1 MARERSLFQTS
12 AFRGALV
19 YLVLFLAVTGATLGF
34 LYNEMAR
41 ALSRSG
47 DALIW
52 QEAAIVSRLHATQ
65 GLDTLKDFVT
75 ARGDAGGEAPT
86 VLRQRSLH
94 HPLHYSIAHPPTR
107 SAYW

>member
-19 YLVLFLAVTGATLGF
+19 YLLLFLAVTGATLGF

-52 QEAAIVSRLHATQ
+52 TAVNARLVAE
-65 GLDTLKDFVT
+65 GPV
-75 ARGDAGGEAPT
+75 E
-86 VLRQRSLH
+86 
-94 HPLHYSIAHPPTR
+94 
-107 SAYW
+107 

>member
-19 YLVLFLAVTGATLGF
+19 YLVVFLAVTSATLGF

-75 ARGDAGGEAPT
+75 ARGDAGGVEGARLPAAAAAA
-86 VLRQRSLH
+86 QR
-94 HPLHYSIAHPPTR
+94 R
-107 SAYW
+107 